1 MTNAVRRLWT
11 DREVPI
17 VEGVYTPDGRGW
29 EAWLDRTAASGF
41 TVGEPIDVDALLAD
55 NPGNT
60 TSADATFQTVEIPG
74 EGYLCCGEGTL
85 GAEGW
90 VAKLDLNSGLVWVVH
105 FDDSNPF
112 VELEVDGDRAHC
124 LSSSGVRITVGVR
137 GGWPGPPL

>member
-1 MTNAVRRLWT
+1 M
-11 DREVPI
+11 
-17 VEGVYTPDGRGW
+17 
-29 EAWLDRTAASGF
+29 
-41 TVGEPIDVDALLAD
+41 GEPIDVDALLAD

-74 EGYLCCGEGTL
+74 EAYLCCGEGTL

-124 LSSSGVRITVGVR
+124 LSSCGVRITVGVR